1 MHKHIITS
9 QECPRCQAPMEDRSH
24 LFFHC
29 PASAAIWNRM
39 AITPNA
45 SSFSDI
51 WSSPL
56 PPNLPSS
63 IWNSVALTILW
74 KIWDARNAKV
84 FRAIDQSP
92 ATTLSNI
99 IADFTLWSHRF
110 KQAGMIVD
118 ANLWR
123 SHLSHCN
130 I

>member
-9 QECPRCQAPMEDRSH
+9 QECPRCQAPIEDRSH

-29 PASAAIWNRM
+29 PAAAAIWSRI
-39 AITPNA
+39 AITPNVG
-45 SSFSDI
+45 SFSDI

-56 PPNLPSS
+56 PPNLPAS

-99 IADFTLWSHRF
+99 ITDFTLWSHRF
-110 KQAGMIVD
+110 KKAEMRVHAD
-118 ANLWR
+118 LWR
-123 SHLSHCN
+123 DYLSLSS
-130 I
+130 